1 MIMHASL
8 TSPFNVQR
16 DERNRRAL
24 HLFCLAA
31 VAALMLVQVPCAHA
45 QRASPS
51 QGPSEK
57 EKAKIQE
64 KRAFEK
70 DTDEAYQTTIGRMPE
85 VKQQKVDPWGSIRTP
100 PPQK

>member
-1 MIMHASL
+1 MRS
-8 TSPFNVQR
+8 
-16 DERNRRAL
+16 
-24 HLFCLAA
+24 
-31 VAALMLVQVPCAHA
+31 MLP
-45 QRASPS
+45 PP

-70 DTDEAYQTTIGRMPE
+70 DTDEAYQATIGRMPD
-85 VKQQKVDPWGSIRTP
+85 VKQQKIDPWGSIRP

>member
-1 MIMHASL
+1 MTMQV
-8 TSPFNVQR
+8 PFTVQR
-16 DERNRRAL
+16 VERNRRAL
-24 HLFCLAA
+24 HLFCLA
-31 VAALMLVQVPCAHA
+31 VAAALLLVQAPSAHA

-64 KRAFEK
+64 KRALEK
-70 DTDEAYQTTIGRMPE
+70 DTEEAYQATIGRMPD

-100 PPQK
+100 PHK